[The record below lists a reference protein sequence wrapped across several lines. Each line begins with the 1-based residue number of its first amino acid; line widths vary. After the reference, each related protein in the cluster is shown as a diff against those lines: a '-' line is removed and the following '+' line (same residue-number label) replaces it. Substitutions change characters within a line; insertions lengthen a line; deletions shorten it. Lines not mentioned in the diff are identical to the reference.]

1 MFDGKRINSLE
12 TSVTT
17 LTEELEKAN
26 NMIEA
31 LFSNFE
37 EVVEKLNDVQSEN
50 NKLKNEISELKKQDF
65 VLAEKFDLVCIK
77 EKALVERCDDLAKS
91 LNIYAEG
98 TDKDLEEIH
107 DKLEMN
113 NSSLKDEIVKI
124 KDAIEKL
131 FGTVAKLEEKSNNA
145 DKEHD
150 ELLAILKDNNERLI
164 KKCEEL
170 QLSNVQIMNQHND
183 MIKRYEQ
190 SIKEY
195 AEQTQN
201 MKNNILKKMNAN
213 NIISVVEE

>member
-1 MFDGKRINSLE
+1 MFNGKKIESLE
-12 TSVTT
+12 QSVTT
-17 LTEELEKAN
+17 LTEGLEKAN
-26 NMIEA
+26 NTIEG

-37 EVVEKLNDVQSEN
+37 EVVSKLNEVVLEN
-50 NKLKNEISELKKQDF
+50 DKLKEEIKALRETDF
-65 VLAEKFDLVCIK
+65 DLAEKFDIMCINHNGLAD
-77 EKALVERCDDLAKS
+77 ECKALCES
-91 LNIYAEG
+91 LNIYG
-98 TDKDLEEIH
+98 NGVDKTLEELNE
-107 DKLEMN
+107 K
-113 NSSLKDEIVKI
+113 
-124 KDAIEKL
+124 IEKSEKDNATL
-131 FGTVAKLEEKSNNA
+131 KEEIGKFASTVSTLEEKSNTA

>member
-26 NMIEA
+26 NTIEA

-50 NKLKNEISELKKQDF
+50 NKLKNEIKELNEI
-65 VLAEKFDLVCIK
+65 LK
-77 EKALVERCDDLAKS
+77 EKDNKFANKLNKLFLEKEGLYKTCDDLKKS
-91 LNIYAEG
+91 LNIYAG
-98 TDKDLEEIH
+98 SVDKTIEEIEKKSEK
-107 DKLEMN
+107 DTDAFRNEIKNVADVVVKLE
-113 NSSLKDEIVKI
+113 K
-124 KDAIEKL
+124 
-131 FGTVAKLEEKSNNA
+131 KSNNA

-150 ELLAILKDNNERLI
+150 ELLAVLKDSNEKLI

-170 QLSNVQIMNQHND
+170 QLSNVQIMNEHRD
-183 MIKRYEQ
+183 MIKRYEED
-190 SIKEY
+190 IKAY
-195 AEQTQN
+195 QAQTQN

-213 NIISVVEE
+213 NIISIVEE

>member
-1 MFDGKRINSLE
+1 MFNGKKIESLE
-12 TSVTT
+12 QSVTT
-17 LTEELEKAN
+17 LTEGLEKAN
-26 NMIEA
+26 NTIEA

-37 EVVEKLNDVQSEN
+37 EVVEKLNDVRSEN
-50 NKLKNEISELKKQDF
+50 DKLKEELKGIKEKDVEF
-65 VLAEKFDLVCIK
+65 TEKFDLVCIK
-77 EKALVERCDDLAKS
+77 QAELLEKYNVFKKAFEENYAARIDRTFEEINEKS
-91 LNIYAEG
+91 
-98 TDKDLEEIH
+98 DKDKSAIREEI
-107 DKLEMN
+107 K
-113 NSSLKDEIVKI
+113 K
-124 KDAIEKL
+124 
-131 FGTVAKLEEKSNNA
+131 VADVVTKLEEKSNNA

>member
-1 MFDGKRINSLE
+1 MFNGKKIESLE
-12 TSVTT
+12 QSITT
-17 LTEELEKAN
+17 LTEGLEKAN
-26 NMIEA
+26 NTIES

-65 VLAEKFDLVCIK
+65 GLAEKFNLVCIK
-77 EKALVERCDDLAKS
+77 QTELSEKHKAFKMAFEESYAARIDRTLEEMNEKS
-91 LNIYAEG
+91 
-98 TDKDLEEIH
+98 DKDKSAIREEIKNVA
-107 DKLEMN
+107 DVVVKLE
-113 NSSLKDEIVKI
+113 K
-124 KDAIEKL
+124 
-131 FGTVAKLEEKSNNA
+131 KSNNA

-150 ELLAILKDNNERLI
+150 ELLAVLKDNNERLI
-164 KKCEEL
+164 KKCDEL

-195 AEQTQN
+195 AEQTER
-201 MKNNILKKMNAN
+201 MKNNVLKKMNAN